1 MSVDLTHPEASEG
14 LPGPERV
21 DLPDVIPE
29 PPDPARRRALVAATT
44 AVGGIAVAV
53 ATVPFIGSMLPSEK
67 AKAAGAPVEAD
78 FTGLAPGALLTVEWR
93 GKPVWIQ
100 RRSSEML
107 RLLSKYDGQLA
118 DPRSEVEQQPSY
130 CKNSTRSIKP
140 EIFVAVGICTH
151 LGCVPTF
158 RPEIAPADFGSDWH
172 GGYYCPCHA
181 SKFDL
186 AGRVYKNVPAP
197 TNLVIPPHGYLSDSR
212 LIIGTDGGS

>member
-1 MSVDLTHPEASEG
+1 MSHEGAIMSVDSTYPTGSEG
-14 LPGPERV
+14 LPALERA
-21 DLPDVIPE
+21 DLPDVIHE
-29 PPDPARRRALVAATT
+29 QPDPARRRALVAATT

-130 CKNSTRSIKP
+130 
-140 EIFVAVGICTH
+140 
-151 LGCVPTF
+151 
-158 RPEIAPADFGSDWH
+158 
-172 GGYYCPCHA
+172 
-181 SKFDL
+181 
-186 AGRVYKNVPAP
+186 
-197 TNLVIPPHGYLSDSR
+197 
-212 LIIGTDGGS
+212 